1 MVLEIRMTLLPEF
14 VYDTVTKAA
23 YVRAGDEARHK
34 ARASTPLSPCF
45 LCCPPRSSPR
55 RPSAGF
61 PLCSASAR
69 ICRALSF
76 RAGWMAGRYAAP
88 CL

>member
-45 LCCPPRSSPR
+45 LCCPP
-55 RPSAGF
+55 
-61 PLCSASAR
+61 
-69 ICRALSF
+69 
-76 RAGWMAGRYAAP
+76 
-88 CL
+88 

>member
-1 MVLEIRMTLLPEF
+1 MTGHCQTGTAPGESRRFPRCCHEFVTMVLEIRMTLLPEF

-45 LCCPPRSSPR
+45 LCCPP
-55 RPSAGF
+55 
-61 PLCSASAR
+61 
-69 ICRALSF
+69 
-76 RAGWMAGRYAAP
+76 
-88 CL
+88 